1 MKDYSDEPARSRNA
15 VAIGIW
21 ENEGGAPGSDPMDH
35 QYGQSASAI
44 CANRLG
50 EDLGEYLQHQR
61 FADTELRFPAA
72 YTTFRQSGR
81 APGRGRFLLAGVVES
96 APRIQPGRPIE
107 TDRPWTVYPVFT
119 GVSAP
124 VGGDAMI
131 GPSRMDATD
140 GMISINLRN
149 IGRREER
156 LSLGI
161 NACEIAAD
169 RS

>member
-1 MKDYSDEPARSRNA
+1 MKNYSDEPARSRNA

-35 QYGQSASAI
+35 QY
-44 CANRLG
+44 
-50 EDLGEYLQHQR
+50 
-61 FADTELRFPAA
+61 
-72 YTTFRQSGR
+72 
-81 APGRGRFLLAGVVES
+81 
-96 APRIQPGRPIE
+96 GRPIE